1 MENTQYDSGALNNIR
16 ENALLLLIGKE
27 YLCEDVFLTKI
38 GKSIEQDII
47 KLKDDISSLK
57 KVFPG
62 KLKTEVE
69 TEPIL
74 EHISATAKSLIEQ
87 SDDIKKNCT
96 AGELGRQLTA
106 DTKSIAD
113 AVNTL
118 KIQVLG
124 RAAVYKGKKS
134 FSSIFAGLKDSLR
147 PFGNI
152 LMVGAKI
159 LSLLI
164 IIAVASFLYLYFT
177 MEKEGPLLKAIT
189 ESRSLV
195 SDRQK
200 AISQL
205 ESRKMELLEEKNSF
219 EDEVVDRKNKL
230 ALMDLEMEIQSINQ
244 ERDSLEAEILVH
256 QKQINA
262 NLEEI
267 EEMNKTPFLEKLL
280 RQ

>member
-1 MENTQYDSGALNNIR
+1 MGNTQYDSGALNKIR
-16 ENALLLLIGKE
+16 ENVLLLLIAKE

-38 GKSIEQDII
+38 GKSIEQNII

-62 KLKTEVE
+62 KLKAEVKIQ
-69 TEPIL
+69 PVL
-74 EHISATAKSLIEQ
+74 ENLSTTAKSLIEQ
-87 SDDIKKNCT
+87 SEDIKKNCM

-118 KIQVLG
+118 RIQVLG
-124 RAAVYKGKKS
+124 KAAVYKGKKS
-134 FSSIFAGLKDSLR
+134 FSDIFAGLKDSLR

-152 LMVGAKI
+152 LMMGAKI

-164 IIAVASFLYLYFT
+164 IITIASFLYLYFT
-177 MEKEGPLLKAIT
+177 MEKEGPLLESIT

-195 SDRQK
+195 SDRQET
-200 AISQL
+200 ISHL
-205 ESRKMELLEEKNSF
+205 ESRKMELLEEKKSI
-219 EDEVVDRKNKL
+219 EDEVMERRDKV

-244 ERDSLEAEILVH
+244 QRDSLEAEIIAH
-256 QKQINA
+256 QKKIDA
-262 NLEEI
+262 NLERI
-267 EEMNKTPFLEKLL
+267 EVINKTPFLERLL

>member
-1 MENTQYDSGALNNIR
+1 MGNTQYDSGALNKIR
-16 ENALLLLIGKE
+16 ENVLLLLIAKE

-38 GKSIEQDII
+38 GKSIEQNII

-62 KLKTEVE
+62 KLKAEVKIQ
-69 TEPIL
+69 PVL
-74 EHISATAKSLIEQ
+74 ENLSTTAKSLIEQ
-87 SDDIKKNCT
+87 SEDIKKNCM

-118 KIQVLG
+118 RIQILG
-124 RAAVYKGKKS
+124 KAAVYQGKKS
-134 FSSIFAGLKDSLR
+134 FSDIFAGLKDSLM
-147 PFGNI
+147 PFWNI
-152 LMVGAKI
+152 LMIGAKI

-164 IIAVASFLYLYFT
+164 IITVGSFLYLYFT
-177 MEKEGPLLKAIT
+177 MEKEGPLLESIT

-195 SDRQK
+195 SDRQET
-200 AISQL
+200 ISQL
-205 ESRKMELLEEKNSF
+205 ESRKMELLEEKKSI
-219 EDEVVDRKNKL
+219 EDEVMERRDKV

-244 ERDSLEAEILVH
+244 QRDSLEAEIIAH
-256 QKQINA
+256 QKKIDA
-262 NLEEI
+262 NLERI
-267 EEMNKTPFLEKLL
+267 EVINKTPFLERLL

>member
-1 MENTQYDSGALNNIR
+1 MENTQYDSGALNKMR
-16 ENALLLLIGKE
+16 EDAFLLLIAKE
-27 YLCEDVFLTKI
+27 YLCEDVFLIKI
-38 GKSIEQDII
+38 GKSIEQNIM

-74 EHISATAKSLIEQ
+74 ENISATAKSLIEQ
-87 SDDIKKNCT
+87 TNDAKKKCM

-106 DTKSIAD
+106 DTRSIAK
-113 AVNTL
+113 AVNIL

-124 RAAVYKGKKS
+124 RAAVYQGKKP
-134 FSSIFAGLKDSLR
+134 FSSIFAGLKDGLR

-152 LMVGAKI
+152 LMMGAKI

-164 IIAVASFLYLYFT
+164 IIAIASFLYLYFT
-177 MEKEGPLLKAIT
+177 MEKEGPLSEAIT
-189 ESRSLV
+189 ESQSLI
-195 SDRQK
+195 SDRQE
-200 AISQL
+200 AISRL
-205 ESRKMELLEEKNSF
+205 ESRKMGLLEEKGSF
-219 EDEVVDRKNKL
+219 EDGVMQREDKL

-244 ERDSLEAEILVH
+244 ERDSLEAEIISH
-256 QKQINA
+256 QKKINT
-262 NLEEI
+262 NLEKI
-267 EEMNKTPFLEKLL
+267 EEMNKRPFLKRLF